1 MESSLTSDSTGRASN
16 RLLSMKKLARR
27 LIAAIH
33 IEAAKTSHNARLP
46 FTSFDHES
54 VFNFLVVDWTNDWRH
69 PVLTRF
75 SAAHLTSKVCVI
87 RAKIRPIMTIISRNL
102 SDAAADNEKCKALL
116 TIKAQRHVL

>member
-75 SAAHLTSKVCVI
+75 SAAHLTRKVSVI
-87 RAKIRPIMTIISRNL
+87 WTKLRTECSL
-102 SDAAADNEKCKALL
+102 SDLIMKMEADFNP
-116 TIKAQRHVL
+116 KAQDVVVNVGRKG